1 MILAKV
7 IGRIVSNQKSPE
19 LTGSKLL
26 LVQKVDRY
34 EQPLE
39 DIHVAIDRVGAGT
52 GDVVLIGEWSIPESR
67 NIYQDNMSIIAI
79 VEKIQND
86 ERGEETCKNST

>member
-7 IGRIVSNQKSPE
+7 VGRVVSNQKSPE

-26 LVQKVDRY
+26 LVQKIDRH
-34 EQPLE
+34 EQFRE
-39 DIHVAIDRVGAGT
+39 DIHVAIDRVGAGS
-52 GDVVLIGEWSIPESR
+52 GDVVLVGEWSVPESR

-86 ERGEETCKNST
+86 D

>member
-7 IGRIVSNQKSPE
+7 VGRIVSNQKSPE

-26 LVQKVDRY
+26 LVQKIDRY
-34 EQPLE
+34 EKMCE
-39 DIHVAIDRVGAGT
+39 DVHVAIDRVGAGS
-52 GDVVLIGEWSIPESR
+52 GDVVLLGEWSVPESR

-86 ERGEETCKNST
+86 E

>member
-7 IGRIVSNQKSPE
+7 VGRVISNQKSPE

-26 LVQKVDRY
+26 MVQKIDRK
-34 EQPLE
+34 ENLRE
-39 DIHVAIDRVGAGT
+39 DIHVAIDRVGAGS
-52 GDVVLIGEWSIPESR
+52 GDVVLVGEWSVPESR

-86 ERGEETCKNST
+86 E

>member
-7 IGRIVSNQKSPE
+7 VGRIVSNQKSVE

-26 LVQKVDRY
+26 LVQKIDRH
-34 EQPLE
+34 EKLRE
-39 DIHVAIDRVGAGT
+39 DVHVAIDRVGAGS
-52 GDVVLIGEWSIPESR
+52 GDVVLVGEWSVPESR

-86 ERGEETCKNST
+86 E

>member
-7 IGRIVSNQKSPE
+7 VGRIVSNQKSPE

-26 LVQKVDRY
+26 LVQKIDRY
-34 EQPLE
+34 EKMRE
-39 DIHVAIDRVGAGT
+39 DVHVAIDRVGAGS
-52 GDVVLIGEWSIPESR
+52 GDLVLVGEWSVPESR

-86 ERGEETCKNST
+86 E